1 MGEIF
6 LWALVALL
14 GVCLLYILFL
24 TVAALLVN
32 PKKEYTQDSP
42 FYRRLLYG
50 ATALAI
56 RLLHIH
62 IEIRGLEK
70 LPQNGRFLLVCNHR
84 SNFDPIL
91 TWQILRR
98 YDLTFVSKPENFGI
112 PIFGR
117 FIRCCCFLAIDRENP
132 RNALETIQKAAR
144 LLETD
149 QVNVA
154 IYPEG
159 TRSRDCV
166 LLPFHNGVFKIAQK
180 AQVPIVVAAIQG
192 TEQIHKNWY
201 RRRTHVQFEIVETIP
216 AQFVTENRT
225 GVIGTRVRADLLSG
239 LTEKGES
246 HAKVSDFV

>member
-6 LWALVALL
+6 LWALGALL
-14 GVCLLYILFL
+14 GVCVAYVLFL
-24 TVAALLVN
+24 WLAALAVDT
-32 PKKEYTQDSP
+32 KKEYTQDSP

-62 IEIRGLEK
+62 IEAEGLEK
-70 LPQNGRFLLVCNHR
+70 LPEKGRFLLVCNHR

-98 YDLTFVSKPENFGI
+98 CNLAFVSKAENFEI

-117 FIRCCCFLAIDRENP
+117 FIRRCCFLAIDRENP
-132 RNALETIQKAAR
+132 RNALVTIQKAAD
-144 LLETD
+144 LLTSD
-149 QVNVA
+149 TVSVA

-159 TRSRDCV
+159 TRSKDCT

-180 AQVPIVVAAIQG
+180 AEVPIVVAAIEG
-192 TEQIHKNWY
+192 TEQIHRNWF
-201 RRRTHVQFEIVETIP
+201 RRSTRVRFSVLETIP
-216 AQFVTENRT
+216 APFVTENRT
-225 GVIGTRVRADLLSG
+225 AAIGQRVREDLQAQ
-239 LTEKGES
+239 LTEKGETPCK
-246 HAKVSDFV
+246 AI

>member
-6 LWALVALL
+6 LWALAALL

-42 FYRRLLYG
+42 FYRHLLYG

-70 LPQNGRFLLVCNHR
+70 LPRKERFLLVCNHR

-91 TWQILRR
+91 TWQILRK
-98 YDLTFVSKPENFGI
+98 YNLAFVSKPENFGV

-117 FIRCCCFLAIDRENP
+117 FIRRCCFLAIDRENP
-132 RNALETIQKAAR
+132 KNALVTIQKAAA
-144 LLETD
+144 LLQND

-159 TRSRDCV
+159 TRSKGCI

-180 AQVPIVVAAIQG
+180 AKVPIVVAAIRG
-192 TEQIHKNWY
+192 TEQIHKTWY
-201 RRRTHVQFEIVETIP
+201 RGRTQVQFEILETIP
-216 AQFVTENRT
+216 AQFVTGNRT
-225 GVIGTRVRADLLSG
+225 AAIGERVREDLLTG
-239 LTEKGES
+239 LTEKGEN